1 MADYNRIIMIG
12 NLTRDPELKTLPSG
26 QTVCKL
32 GLAANRQFRNGQT
45 GQMVQEVCFVDI
57 DVWGRQ
63 AESCNQYLQKG
74 RPVLIEGRLKFEQWQ
89 DNNGNN
95 RSKHTITADRVVFL
109 SQQAASEDT
118 TVSAAQKD
126 PSSDLEKELLSKID
140 KIKEKAYQEETSEQ
154 DVKPAKPVKE
164 EKKAKAKA
172 TKTLRDKSTGSP
184 QDGRDGEDANNMG
197 DVKFQDEPPFED
209 NLPF

>member
-26 QTVCKL
+26 QSVCKL
-32 GLAANRQFRNGQT
+32 GLAANRQFRNSQT

-74 RPVLIEGRLKFEQWQ
+74 RPVLIEGRLKFEQWT

-118 TVSAAQKD
+118 VGSAAQKD
-126 PSSDLEKELLSKID
+126 PSSDLERELLSKID
-140 KIKEKAYQEETSEQ
+140 KIKEKASQEEVSGQE
-154 DVKPAKPVKE
+154 VKPAKPATLRQAQDDRDDVKP
-164 EKKAKAKA
+164 EKKTKAKTEK
-172 TKTLRDKSTGSP
+172 TK
-184 QDGRDGEDANNMG
+184 EDANNVG